1 MIKKIVI
8 ACDSFKGCL
17 SSKEVAS
24 AVAEGISRVIP
35 DIKWTGREKDKNEKT
50 GNNTF
55 KTEVATLEV
64 ADGGE
69 GTAEILTTALGGE
82 TAEALV
88 ADPLGRR
95 ITAKYGIINAGHSGE
110 DAAVAKTDSS
120 ETELSAKIRNLSKSL
135 RQTAII
141 DMAQASGLTLLSKN
155 ERNPL
160 KTSTFGTG
168 EMILDALDKGCRR
181 FLIGI
186 GGSATNDG
194 GTGMLEALGFKF
206 TDYEGNEIKRCC
218 GGRLADI
225 AEIDDRNVPQEILES
240 EFIVACDVNTP
251 FCGEEGASR
260 IFARQKGAGE
270 EAIETLEKGMQSF
283 AQVISNKY
291 GIKLNEI
298 SGAGAA
304 GGLGG
309 AFKAF
314 LNAELKSGIDIILDT
329 IRFDEIIKGASL
341 VITGEGKIDFQSSK
355 GKVIDGICRRC
366 RAKNIPVLAIAGIID
381 NICQAGNIDNCHH
394 TGIIGHSSHTGDRLT
409 GKEGEKNT
417 YTSQNGKDS
426 QKDKHLTVLP
436 IGPEPQN
443 ESDLEY
449 AMRPEVARRNIS
461 DTIHKILPEF
471 L

>member
-1 MIKKIVI
+1 MVKKIVI

-35 DIKWTGREKDKNEKT
+35 DIKWTGRETDNNEKIENDT
-50 GNNTF
+50 L
-55 KTEVATLEV
+55 KTEVVTLEV

-69 GTAEILTTALGGE
+69 GTAEILTTALMGE
-82 TAEALV
+82 ITEVLV

-110 DAAVAKTDSS
+110 DAAVAKTGSS
-120 ETELSAKIRNLSKSL
+120 ERIKSISGPL
-135 RQTAII
+135 TLTAII

-155 ERNPL
+155 ECNPL
-160 KTSTFGTG
+160 LTSTYGTG
-168 EMILDALDKGCRR
+168 EMILDAASKGCRK

-194 GTGMLEALGFKF
+194 GAGMLEALGFKF
-206 TDYEGNEIKRCC
+206 TDHEGNEIKRCC

-225 AEIDDRNVPQEILES
+225 AEIDDRNVPQEIFES

-291 GIKLNEI
+291 GINLNEI
-298 SGAGAA
+298 TGTGAA

-329 IRFDEIIKGASL
+329 IEFDKIIKGASL

-366 RAKNIPVLAIAGIID
+366 RSKNIPVLAIAGIID
-381 NICQAGNIDNCHH
+381 NLCQADTIDNCPH
-394 TGIIGHSSHTGDRLT
+394 TGIIGHSS
-409 GKEGEKNT
+409 ENT
-417 YTSQNGKDS
+417 DTSQNGKDS
-426 QKDKHLTVLP
+426 RIDEHLTVLA

-443 ESDLEY
+443 ENDLEY
-449 AMRPEVARRNIS
+449 AMRPEVARKNIS
-461 DTIHKILPEF
+461 DTIANNLAR
-471 L
+471 LL

>member
-1 MIKKIVI
+1 MVKKIVI

-35 DIKWTGREKDKNEKT
+35 DIKWTGRETDNNEKIENDT
-50 GNNTF
+50 L
-55 KTEVATLEV
+55 KTEVVTLEV

-69 GTAEILTTALGGE
+69 GTAEILTTALMGE
-82 TAEALV
+82 ITEVLV
-88 ADPLGRR
+88 ADPIGRR
-95 ITAKYGIINAGHSGE
+95 ITAKYGIIKAGHSGE
-110 DAAVAKTDSS
+110 DAAVAKTGSS
-120 ETELSAKIRNLSKSL
+120 ERIKSISGPL
-135 RQTAII
+135 TLTAII

-155 ERNPL
+155 ERDPRI
-160 KTSTFGTG
+160 TSTYGTG
-168 EMILDALDKGCRR
+168 EMILDAASKGCRK

-194 GTGMLEALGFKF
+194 GAGMLEALGFKF
-206 TDYEGNEIKRCC
+206 TDHEGNEIKRCC

-225 AEIDDRNVPQEILES
+225 AEIDDRNVPQEIFES

-291 GIKLNEI
+291 GINLNEI

-314 LNAELKSGIDIILDT
+314 LNAELKSGIDMILDT

-341 VITGEGKIDFQSSK
+341 IITG
-355 GKVIDGICRRC
+355 
-366 RAKNIPVLAIAGIID
+366 
-381 NICQAGNIDNCHH
+381 
-394 TGIIGHSSHTGDRLT
+394 
-409 GKEGEKNT
+409 
-417 YTSQNGKDS
+417 
-426 QKDKHLTVLP
+426 
-436 IGPEPQN
+436 
-443 ESDLEY
+443 
-449 AMRPEVARRNIS
+449 
-461 DTIHKILPEF
+461 
-471 L
+471 